1 MEKERLSR
9 QEILLLVYL
18 LLLAIF
24 ALATVWL
31 KIKYVLLK

>member
-9 QEILLLVYL
+9 QEILLIVYL
-18 LLLAIF
+18 MLMAIF

-31 KIKYVLLK
+31 KIKYVLFK